1 MVEFQ
6 LCKAKSYITL
16 ENVGK
21 PCKTYVIV
29 PGDVEDL
36 GAIEDACAKGLNVR
50 HNCLVT
56 PKTAMIFD
64 TEKLV

>member
-1 MVEFQ
+1 M
-6 LCKAKSYITL
+6 S
-16 ENVGK
+16 ENLVN
-21 PCKTYVIV
+21 V

-56 PKTAMIFD
+56 PNTAMVFD
-64 TEKLV
+64 TEKFV

>member
-1 MVEFQ
+1 M
-6 LCKAKSYITL
+6 S
-16 ENVGK
+16 ENLVK
-21 PCKTYVIV
+21 RMSDIV

-36 GAIEDACAKGLNVR
+36 GAIEDACAKGRNVR

>member
-1 MVEFQ
+1 MQ
-6 LCKAKSYITL
+6 SKSYITL

-56 PKTAMIFD
+56 PKTAMFFD
-64 TEKLV
+64 TENLDKCTG